1 MKAIAILP
9 AAAAAIMA
17 LSVSLASSQEVCLKE
32 YQACMD
38 SCGSK
43 PGPQMQDSC
52 FTNCQTRNNMC
63 SERVFGGGAPG
74 AAIVNVPQAPAKDAM
89 AKKAPKGRDA
99 KRSQKQGKEVAKTPA
114 AESQQ
119 EQAPAAEQEQ
129 APAR

>member
-9 AAAAAIMA
+9 AAAAAMLA
-17 LSVSLASSQEVCLKE
+17 LSVSLASSQEICLKE

-52 FTNCQTRNNMC
+52 FNNCQTRNNMC

-74 AAIVNVPQAPAKDAM
+74 AAIVNAPQAPAKDAM
-89 AKKAPKGRDA
+89 AKKEPKGRDA

-114 AESQQ
+114 AEPQQ
-119 EQAPAAEQEQ
+119 EQAPAAEREQ